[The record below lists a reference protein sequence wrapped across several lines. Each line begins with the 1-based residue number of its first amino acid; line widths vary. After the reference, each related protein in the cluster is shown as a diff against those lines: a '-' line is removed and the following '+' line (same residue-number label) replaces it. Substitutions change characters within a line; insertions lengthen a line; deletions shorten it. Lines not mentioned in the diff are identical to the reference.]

1 MFNINYK
8 ATQLPLQRTKGTFAL
23 RMQKSNRV
31 NAVFFNEIKDKFVN
45 KEMSLQ
51 EFGTYLKKIVPEN
64 INLDVIKYKKNG
76 VFSLSSTDAINID
89 GYKIKLELN
98 KPTKKININSAGT
111 FMHETQHLFDS
122 LFNPKFLAR
131 TIALL
136 NKEKTSDLKKMDKFY
151 DNYIYNTS
159 NLTIKKLN
167 EFLKNMPIQGQIDF
181 LQDSRY
187 RIYSEQNAYIAG
199 KKYQKEIDILYNEDN
214 FTTANVKYGKYKFPQ
229 KIKILE
235 QKLAEI
241 LTAERL
247 KLKKENTNL

>member
-8 ATQLPLQRTKGTFAL
+8 ATQLPLQRTKGTFAI

-51 EFGTYLKKIVPEN
+51 EFATYLKKIVPEN
-64 INLDVIKYKKNG
+64 INLDVDKYKKNG
-76 VFSLSSTDAINID
+76 VLSLSSSDAINID

-131 TIALL
+131 TIAIL
-136 NKEKTSDLKKMDKFY
+136 NNQKTNITKLDKFY
-151 DNYIYNTS
+151 DNCIYNTS
-159 NLTIKKLN
+159 NLTMKKLN
-167 EFLKNMPIQGQIDF
+167 EFLKNMPIKVQIDF

-187 RIYSEQNAYIAG
+187 RIYSEQNAYISG
-199 KKYQKEIDILYNEDN
+199 KKYQREIDTLYKQDN
-214 FTTANVKYGKYKFPQ
+214 FIGANVKYGKYKFPQ

-241 LTAERL
+241 LTSERA
-247 KLKKENTNL
+247 KLKKENKH